1 MEGDSV
7 WYKGKN
13 SFKGRSRPDFPPPPR
28 SWNHH
33 GQVASP
39 DGFRLQNGADY
50 PAGCC
55 YRRTHSSP
63 QNTERYARPA
73 GWSCGCRQAP
83 ALHSPS
89 QWPSPLWCHSWWHPR
104 FIFISSSLKKKKM
117 WQLLNLNP
125 PKQAF
130 FSPVYLPV
138 LPEKI
143 ILKEQFPWL
152 CPEGRELEGL
162 LQFAVNVETGPFRD
176 MTLTLELHTGKWLL
190 VDISFHVKGHVRR
203 NKPEKQLIPHHP
215 QITLSQQLPT
225 S

>member
-13 SFKGRSRPDFPPPPR
+13 SFKGRSRPDFPPPSR

-50 PAGCC
+50 PPGCC

-63 QNTERYARPA
+63 QNTERYASPA

-89 QWPSPLWCHSWWHPR
+89 QWPSPLWCHSWWQ

-143 ILKEQFPWL
+143 ILKEQFPLTVSWRERAWGSPSV
-152 CPEGRELEGL
+152 CSKRGDRTFQRHDPDSGAPHGEVAIGRH
-162 LQFAVNVETGPFRD
+162 F
-176 MTLTLELHTGKWLL
+176 
-190 VDISFHVKGHVRR
+190 
-203 NKPEKQLIPHHP
+203 IPCKR
-215 QITLSQQLPT
+215 TRT
-225 S
+225 

>member
-1 MEGDSV
+1 MLRLSSGTRTPQPIAVTLPSLMSLLV
-7 WYKGKN
+7 A
-13 SFKGRSRPDFPPPPR
+13 P
-28 SWNHH
+28 
-33 GQVASP
+33 QV
-39 DGFRLQNGADY
+39 Y
-50 PAGCC
+50 
-55 YRRTHSSP
+55 
-63 QNTERYARPA
+63 
-73 GWSCGCRQAP
+73 
-83 ALHSPS
+83 LH
-89 QWPSPLWCHSWWHPR
+89 QL
-104 FIFISSSLKKKKM
+104 LTKKKKKM

-203 NKPEKQLIPHHP
+203 NRPEKQLIPHHP